1 MSERPG
7 RYQRSFSGLVGAMV
21 LILVAILAFVA
32 FRAVNRD
39 SPETRPEPVDWQSA
53 VTSAQEAGIDVVHPA
68 ALPED
73 WVVTSVNLVPAQERP
88 TWGMGMLTDT
98 GAFVG
103 LRQEEERLEDLLD
116 VYVDED
122 TDEDGP
128 VEVGGELGGEWTAY
142 SDSGG
147 DVGLALVREQETL
160 LVYGSAPQDV
170 LLELAASLTEAP
182 LAE

>member
-7 RYQRSFSGLVGAMV
+7 RYQRSFGGLVGAMV
-21 LILVAILAFVA
+21 LTLVAILAFVA

-39 SPETRPEPVDWQSA
+39 SAETKPEPVDWESA
-53 VTSAQEAGIDVVHPA
+53 VSSAQGAGIDVVHPA
-68 ALPED
+68 ALPQD

-103 LRQEEERLEDLLD
+103 LRQEEEALSDLLE

-128 VEVGGELGGEWTAY
+128 VEVGGDLGGEWTAY
-142 SDSGG
+142 SDAGG
-147 DVGLALVREQETL
+147 DVGLALVRDGDTL

-170 LLELAASLTEAP
+170 LVEFAGSLTEAP